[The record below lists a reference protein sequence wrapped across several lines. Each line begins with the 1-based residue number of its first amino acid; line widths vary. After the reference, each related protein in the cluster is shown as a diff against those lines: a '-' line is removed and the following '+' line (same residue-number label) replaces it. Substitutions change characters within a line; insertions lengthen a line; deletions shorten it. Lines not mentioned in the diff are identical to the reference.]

1 MGQEGKRWGPQCLC
15 GQADLVLW
23 GRAGH
28 QGGPAVFTW
37 FLFEPK
43 GKVLLEESG
52 THLETFIRS
61 PLMVCCRAAGLPW
74 LCWAAALV
82 PCGGTGAPLLL
93 LLWGGCCGRVSRGR
107 QLFRSQSPRVVPGR
121 LFSWRPPLGQGTD
134 FWGAR
139 RTLGQGASIPSTGS
153 GTGTP
158 TLCSPGTHCGVGVLL
173 DPGICAART
182 PLLMGRSSSPTASG
196 GWRSPA
202 GCLTRVWRGG
212 PFHDHEEKLL
222 GSGNSFLPCDPLVVE
237 KHMLNSDTFPHSP
250 LAAGSSQGSSLGK
263 GGGAQ
268 GGGPPCVLPASPPP
282 ALGPLFSCLPCH
294 GMEGRQLR
302 NCVLEVTQS
311 L

>member
-121 LFSWRPPLGQGTD
+121 LFFLETP
-134 FWGAR
+134 
-139 RTLGQGASIPSTGS
+139 S
-153 GTGTP
+153 GTGNR
-158 TLCSPGTHCGVGVLL
+158 LPGVEADSGPGGIHSLYRQWHR
-173 DPGICAART
+173 DPH
-182 PLLMGRSSSPTASG
+182 PLLTRHALWGRG
-196 GWRSPA
+196 
-202 GCLTRVWRGG
+202 V
-212 PFHDHEEKLL
+212 
-222 GSGNSFLPCDPLVVE
+222 
-237 KHMLNSDTFPHSP
+237 
-250 LAAGSSQGSSLGK
+250 AGSWHLCCKDTAVDGQEQQPHCLWWL
-263 GGGAQ
+263 A
-268 GGGPPCVLPASPPP
+268 LPSRVPHPG
-282 ALGPLFSCLPCH
+282 L
-294 GMEGRQLR
+294 EGRPIP
-302 NCVLEVTQS
+302 
-311 L
+311 